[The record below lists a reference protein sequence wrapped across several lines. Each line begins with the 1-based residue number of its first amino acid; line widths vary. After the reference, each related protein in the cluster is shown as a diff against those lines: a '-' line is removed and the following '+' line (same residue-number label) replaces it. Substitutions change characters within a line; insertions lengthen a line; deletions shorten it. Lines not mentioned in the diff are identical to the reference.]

1 MIIFKNKGEL
11 DLRAI
16 RTFGISAKTNNDA
29 IGFFGTGM
37 KYAIAIFLREGFT
50 VNLYTGGN
58 CYEFR
63 KKKISMREKDFEM
76 ITMNGEEM
84 PFTTHLGVNWS
95 SWQAFREFYCNALD
109 ESGDV
114 EYASVFEK
122 INDDETCFVVEGDDD
137 FDLYEQRDSIVLK
150 GDFDHTSAGVKIRFK
165 ETNWLYYR
173 GIRVYKSDL
182 PFMFTYNITEELIL
196 TEDRTVRDLSVARR
210 MITDAIKNSNNES
223 FIKRAICAK
232 KDRVENGLYYFIE
245 KTSEEFEQVASREF
259 DKNND
264 DLHRTVRLWI
274 QQKKERDTFKNIIGC
289 TLSELESQML
299 IKAKRIVS
307 KRFDLQKYEIIFSET
322 LGQRTM
328 AYVQSNQENKIYI
341 SKECFNHGFLYL
353 TSTLLEEVVHHETG
367 HQDET
372 RELQTFLFDEMTKL
386 LAQRAGEFV

>member
-50 VNLYTGGN
+50 VNLYTGGD

-109 ESGDV
+109 EGGDV
-114 EYASVFEK
+114 EYASVFQK
-122 INDDETCFVVEGDDD
+122 IADDETYFVVEGDGD

-173 GIRVYKSDL
+173 GIRVYKSEL

-210 MITDAIKNSNNES
+210 MITDAIKYSNNEN
-223 FIKRAICAK
+223 FIKKAICAK

-245 KTSEEFEQVASREF
+245 KTSDEFEQVASREF

-264 DLHRTVRLWI
+264 DLHRTVRLWV

-322 LGQRTM
+322 LGKRTM
-328 AYVQSNQENKIYI
+328 AYVQSNQDNKIYI

-386 LAQRAGEFV
+386 LAQKAGEIV